1 MLNQK
6 RNHNEL
12 TAKKIEWIFSVPLS
26 LWMNGAVEVIVKLT
40 KHRLKAVTRDRIFKE
55 ESLSTYLTEVEAVL
69 NNHPLT
75 LISDDI
81 KDLEPL
87 TPNHF
92 LIGRGNPNF
101 SFNTSNEASIN
112 LRKQWKP
119 VQATNSMFWKR
130 WVQEYFPLLT
140 QRQKWRTQ
148 IRNFERGDIPRSMF
162 IGTSVK
168 YLSK

>member
-26 LWMNGAVEVIVKLT
+26 LWMNGAVEVILKLT

-92 LIGRGNPNF
+92 LIGRGNETLTLVSTHQMKLVSTFEN
-101 SFNTSNEASIN
+101 SGS
-112 LRKQWKP
+112 QYKP
-119 VQATNSMFWKR
+119 R
-130 WVQEYFPLLT
+130 
-140 QRQKWRTQ
+140 
-148 IRNFERGDIPRSMF
+148 IPCSGSDGYKN
-162 IGTSVK
+162 ISL
-168 YLSK
+168 Y